1 MRPRHKPRN
10 SHKIWTDLDKDY
22 VQDAWGD
29 KSIKGIAIAL
39 GRTQSAIIS
48 YAERNNL
55 GGCTQNTKYFL
66 STTDVADLLSV
77 DRKTILL
84 WIKSAKL
91 KAQFKA
97 MKKRKVYRID
107 ILDLL
112 DFLKA
117 NPDRWKAKE
126 EHLELF
132 PDEDAYWIKN
142 KIKADEQVVF
152 RHERLWTIKEEELML
167 KLIAEGNNLIQIAEV
182 LGRSHNSVRHRK
194 SRFYKEGKL
203 KR

>member
-1 MRPRHKPRN
+1 MRPKHRPRN

-48 YAERNNL
+48 YAERNHL

-66 STTDVADLLSV
+66 SSTDVADLLSV
-77 DRKTILL
+77 DRRTILE
-84 WIKSAKL
+84 WIKSNKL

-112 DFLKA
+112 DFLRN

-126 EHLELF
+126 EHIELF
-132 PDEDAYWIKN
+132 QDEDLYWLKN
-142 KIKADEQVVF
+142 KIKADKSVVF
-152 RHERLWTIKEEELML
+152 KHEKLWTIKEEEQML
-167 KLIAEGNNLIQIAEV
+167 KLISEGKNLIQIAEI

-203 KR
+203 KK